1 MYADVGRPS
10 IPWER
15 LLKSSLLTGL
25 FSVCLAFSRWN
36 LRGIPGL
43 REPANHTGQ
52 AGWPPLREYRGII
65 TKGRP
70 AP

>member
-10 IPWER
+10 IPRER
-15 LLKSSLLTGL
+15 LLKASLLMGL
-25 FSVCLAFSRWN
+25 FSVCLAFSRWK
-36 LRGIPGL
+36 LGVCPVS
-43 REPANHTGQ
+43 ANRRTYTGQ
-52 AGWPPLREYRGII
+52 DGWPPLREYRGII